1 MIRRC
6 DNGDVAAIGMI
17 INAAAAAY
25 KGVIPADRWTEPY
38 MPEAE
43 LRHEI
48 GAGVGFW
55 GYLEDGRLRGV
66 MGIQEVQDVTL
77 IRHAYVAPAHQRRG
91 IGGALLNRVGGE
103 TLAPILIGTWADAD
117 WAVRFYE
124 NHGFR
129 LVPAE
134 ATRKLLQR
142 YWSVPDRQIET
153 SVVLADPAWF
163 AGGGGAA
170 G

>member
-6 DNGDVAAIGMI
+6 GSGDIEAIRTI
-17 INAAAAAY
+17 INDAARAY
-25 KGVIPADRWTEPY
+25 RCVIPADRWREPY

-48 GAGVGFW
+48 EAGVGFW
-55 GYLEDGRLRGV
+55 GYREDGRLRGV
-66 MGIQEVQDVTL
+66 MGIQGVQDVTL

-91 IGGALLNRVGGE
+91 IGGALLNRVGAG
-103 TLAPILIGTWADAD
+103 TTRPILIGTWAAAD

-124 NHGFR
+124 KHGLR

-134 ATRKLLQR
+134 ATRTLLKR

-163 AGGGGAA
+163 ARGGAA

>member
-25 KGVIPADRWTEPY
+25 KGVIPADRWCEPY

-48 GAGVGFW
+48 EAGVGFW
-55 GYLEDGRLRGV
+55 GYREDGRLRGV
-66 MGIQEVQDVTL
+66 MGIQGVQDVTL
-77 IRHAYVAPAHQRRG
+77 IRHAYVAPADQRRG
-91 IGGALLNRVGGE
+91 IGGALLNRVGAG
-103 TLAPILIGTWADAD
+103 TTGPILIGTWAAAD

-124 NHGFR
+124 KHGFR

-134 ATRKLLQR
+134 ATRTLLKR

-153 SVVLADPAWF
+153 SVVLADSAWF
-163 AGGGGAA
+163 ARGGTGG
-170 G
+170 

>member
-1 MIRRC
+1 
-6 DNGDVAAIGMI
+6 
-17 INAAAAAY
+17 
-25 KGVIPADRWTEPY
+25 

-48 GAGVGFW
+48 EAGVGFW

-91 IGGALLNRVGGE
+91 IGSALLNRVGGE
-103 TLAPILIGTWADAD
+103 TTLPILIGTWADAD
-117 WAVRFYE
+117 WAVRFYQ

-170 G
+170 V

>member
-6 DNGDVAAIGMI
+6 DNGDVAAIWTI
-17 INAAAAAY
+17 INAAARAY
-25 KGVIPADRWTEPY
+25 KCVIPADRWTEPY

-48 GAGVGFW
+48 EAGVGFW
-55 GYLEDGRLRGV
+55 GYREDGRLRGV

-103 TLAPILIGTWADAD
+103 TTAAILIGTWAAAD

-124 NHGFR
+124 KHGFR

-134 ATRKLLQR
+134 ETRNLLKR

-163 AGGGGAA
+163 ARRGTA